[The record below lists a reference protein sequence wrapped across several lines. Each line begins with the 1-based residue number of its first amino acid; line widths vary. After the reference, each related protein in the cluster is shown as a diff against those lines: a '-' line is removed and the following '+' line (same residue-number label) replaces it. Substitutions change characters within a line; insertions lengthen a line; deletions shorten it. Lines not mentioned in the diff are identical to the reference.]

1 MAFEL
6 MLQKISCDIL
16 APMPFIAHKM
26 RSNGTYRKGRILSI
40 QFSGRR

>member
-16 APMPFIAHKM
+16 APMPFIAHIM
-26 RSNGTYRKGRILSI
+26 RRHHDGTYQNRRILS
-40 QFSGRR
+40 QS